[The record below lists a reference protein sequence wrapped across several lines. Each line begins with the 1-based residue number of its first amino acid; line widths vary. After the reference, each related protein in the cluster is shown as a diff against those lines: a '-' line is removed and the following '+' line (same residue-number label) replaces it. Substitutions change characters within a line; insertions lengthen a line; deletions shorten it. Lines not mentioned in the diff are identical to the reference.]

1 MMSAPLARSITSG
14 AANNDKWRTHE
25 TYFYPSESG
34 NTPGCVNLS
43 PAWFM
48 QGHPVSQTGQSEQ
61 HILTSF
67 QAPQFHPHVSAT
79 LKGDGGALCQAIQRP
94 AVLIAAAL
102 RVMHPKLYW
111 SSFATQLALGLW
123 VADKNIDQMGDRLRE
138 WASVFTALSIV
149 SNRWSPLHRDPLSRP
164 QWFDA
169 MTTIGNYGVGRMKM
183 PNLGIE
189 IQYDPGCIAAG
200 SGRIIRHGVNKVA
213 GDQIAWVWYMRDDVQ
228 EFVDIPRADYSK
240 YHSVVADI
248 V

>member
-1 MMSAPLARSITSG
+1 
-14 AANNDKWRTHE
+14 
-25 TYFYPSESG
+25 
-34 NTPGCVNLS
+34 
-43 PAWFM
+43 
-48 QGHPVSQTGQSEQ
+48 
-61 HILTSF
+61 
-67 QAPQFHPHVSAT
+67 
-79 LKGDGGALCQAIQRP
+79 
-94 AVLIAAAL
+94 
-102 RVMHPKLYW
+102 MHPKLYW

-149 SNRWSPLHRDPLSRP
+149 SNQWSPLHWDPLSCP

-213 GDQIAWVWYMRDDVQ
+213 GD
-228 EFVDIPRADYSK
+228 
-240 YHSVVADI
+240 
-248 V
+248 